1 MTDNNIDETGGV
13 ERFMQRRGPGR
24 PRLPPAR
31 KITIRID
38 EELIPFAEEC
48 AEDERRTLPAW
59 CKRVLEDAIRE
70 MQADDEEED
79 ACDDE

>member
-13 ERFMQRRGPGR
+13 ERFMQRRGQGR

-48 AEDERRTLPAW
+48 AED
-59 CKRVLEDAIRE
+59 
-70 MQADDEEED
+70 
-79 ACDDE
+79 